1 MPSPLE
7 RLRAA
12 ITQRLQDHPVVVN
25 VPERALPGIA
35 SSRELRSQFETG
47 FSGGLYDPNTRSNVE
62 EDLLGIGRGIDP
74 RHRPVYGYVGDA
86 STLLGQAGYFPVDGY
101 GQYSLVLNPEVKDRS
116 TFSIG
121 DSLGYSRPFPMEP
134 NAPRPFSLGVTDKEL
149 NQMLEYG
156 EQTMEDGDYHGW
168 DENRWKQVLDMGFSP
183 WVFDYF
189 ESQVDRRRKP
199 LTLSDVATTLGPGRE
214 PLFEDVPHL
223 QLRTSEADRR
233 LRELGVYAEGG
244 RVDGR

>member
-47 FSGGLYDPNTRSNVE
+47 TSGGLYDPDTRSNVE

-121 DSLGYSRPFPMEP
+121 DSLSYSQPFPMEP

-156 EQTMEDGDYHGW
+156 KLTMEDGDYHGW
-168 DENRWKQVLDMGFSP
+168 DENRWKQVLDRGFNP
-183 WVFDYF
+183 WVSDYF
-189 ESQVDRRRKP
+189 ESQVDRRHRP

-223 QLRTSEADRR
+223 QIGPSATIDR
-233 LRELGVYAEGG
+233 LREMGVYAEGG
-244 RVDGR
+244 PVRGR